1 MICLLAEPEDHEA
14 LWLATE
20 LTRLGEHVEIVLPEE
35 LMVGCRLTYRL
46 ETRQTASLLA
56 LHDGRLLGE
65 RNLALVVNRISDVP
79 GIRGVDRADATYLAE
94 EWRAA
99 LTAWLRLLPCPVLN
113 PPRAAALAGPVLPTP
128 AWRAAAHA
136 HGLAC
141 RPWRSGHDQ
150 PPGEVVELV
159 TLGDA
164 CYARDATAPEAVIA
178 GLAALARASGVPL
191 LGSSFT
197 QENGGWLFVDATA
210 HPTLSIGGDRLLDAV
225 LVQAHNQ
232 AVDR

>member
-20 LTRLGEHVEIVLPEE
+20 LTRFGEHVEIVLPEE

-46 ETRQTASLLA
+46 QTRQTGYLLA

-65 RNLALVVNRISDVP
+65 RNLALVVNRISNLP

-113 PPRAAALAGPVLPTP
+113 PPRAAALAGPVLPTA

-141 RPWRSGHDQ
+141 RPWRSGDDH

-159 TLGDA
+159 TLGNA
-164 CYARDATAPEAVIA
+164 CYARDATVPDDVIA
-178 GLAALARASGVPL
+178 ALAALARSSGVPL
-191 LGSSFT
+191 LASSFT
-197 QENGGWLFVDATA
+197 HEDGKWLFVDATT
-210 HPTLSIGGDRLLDAV
+210 HPMLSIGGDRLIDAV
-225 LVQAHNQ
+225 LVQAHAH